1 MIDWII
7 IGVTLL
13 IGFAILGGG
22 IAYAVNRDEDIG
34 IAIGYIGLTIISIGM
49 IMVAINVLIYIGVA
63 IVSAM

>member
-22 IAYAVNRDEDIG
+22 TAYAVNRDEDMG

>member
-22 IAYAVNRDEDIG
+22 MAYAVKRDGGIG
-34 IAIGYIGLTIISIGM
+34 IEIGYIGLTIISIGM
-49 IMVAINVLIYIGVA
+49 MMVAINVLIYIGVS
-63 IVSAM
+63 IVSAI